1 MTADEFLTLL
11 ATATILTVT
20 AVAMGALWVWL
31 AGVMSEEEQ

>member
-11 ATATILTVT
+11 ATVTIPAVT

-31 AGVMSEEEQ
+31 ADVMSEEE